1 MSETTNAK
9 KNYFKITKT
18 TTDDVVFLLSPINNS
33 GMSKTIHLTRRT
45 PSMTLPLDWALG
57 VFLDDALFNMYRNGY
72 FTFDDNDALVI
83 AAEDAG
89 VYFGELDFT
98 PVTEDHTEKIFGIL
112 QAGNRQDILAAIKEF
127 GTNKVKEVAIARV
140 NFLTTNVVLMLESIF
155 GIQLTMDER

>member
-98 PVTEDHTEKIFGIL
+98 PVAEDHTEKIFGIL

>member
-72 FTFDDNDALVI
+72 FTFDDNEALVI

-98 PVTEDHTEKIFGIL
+98 PVAEDHTEKIFNIL